1 MANGFRCFLKSNFVG
16 VNSLLVIEMKMAIR
30 KYFML
35 KNIMYQK
42 ELSMIITSMEKTFMI
57 NQLIMI

>member
-1 MANGFRCFLKSNFVG
+1 MANGFRYFLKSNFVG
-16 VNSLLVIEMKMAIR
+16 VNSLLVIEMKMTML
-30 KYFML
+30 KDFML

-42 ELSMIITSMEKTFMI
+42 ELSKIITSMEKTFMI

>member
-1 MANGFRCFLKSNFVG
+1 MDLDVFLNFVG

>member
-1 MANGFRCFLKSNFVG
+1 MANGLRYFLKSNFVG
-16 VNSLLVIEMKMAIR
+16 VNSLLVIEMKMTML
-30 KYFML
+30 KDFML

-42 ELSMIITSMEKTFMI
+42 ELSKIITSMEKTFMI

>member
-1 MANGFRCFLKSNFVG
+1 MNLDVFLNFVG